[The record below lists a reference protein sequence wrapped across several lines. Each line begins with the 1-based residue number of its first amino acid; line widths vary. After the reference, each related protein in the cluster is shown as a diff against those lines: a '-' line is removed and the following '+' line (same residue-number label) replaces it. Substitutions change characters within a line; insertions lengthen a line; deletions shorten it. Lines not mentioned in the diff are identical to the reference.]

1 MLNANPNFIVQASSL
16 SWSGCRDI
24 CMNNVR
30 GRSAVY
36 HTVFRIQQNFPLSL
50 IVVAAPEFDHGGGLN
65 DCLDDLILKSPN
77 KIKLHF
83 SHNESPLLRMLDAI
97 DKHMP
102 DAEAVIRINGLN
114 MFFQP
119 LHLREL
125 WNLGRNRNLACAT
138 FPDDYPSQFT
148 ADYYDVNALN
158 VISRNLPKDDPLH
171 VHCKYAIKRDSTFLT
186 AHYSPPDILDDSLLI
201 AAREDA
207 KKIYD
212 LPRDII
218 AGGQKIPQGDT
229 LSFHYTL
236 ALKHI
241 ESHHIVLDIACGGT
255 IGPTMLATKAAH
267 VTGADLD
274 VDLIAENVAHIG
286 FNPQLRFVCEDVTS
300 TSFVDASFDVITSF
314 ETIEHVDADAY
325 LCELHRI
332 LKPGGLV
339 FLSTPQNSQG
349 HIPINPHHL
358 KEYSLQEIQSKV
370 MEFFDIE
377 QIIGIKQ
384 GCIFFENDPVGSNTY
399 MRLKRNDL

>member
-1 MLNANPNFIVQASSL
+1 MLNPNFIVQASSL

-24 CMNNVR
+24 CMNYVR
-30 GRSAVY
+30 GQSAVY
-36 HTVFRIQQNFPLSL
+36 HTVLRLQQNFPLSL
-50 IVVAAPEFDHGGGLN
+50 IVIAAPEFDRGGGLN
-65 DCLDDLILKSPN
+65 DCLNDLILKSSN

-83 SHNESPLLRMLDAI
+83 SHNESPLLRMQDAI
-97 DKHMP
+97 DKHMQ

-125 WNLGRNRNLACAT
+125 WNLGRSENLACVT
-138 FPDDYPSQFT
+138 FPDDYPTQFT

-158 VISRNLPKDDPLH
+158 QISRTLPTEDPLH
-171 VHCKYAIKRDSTFLT
+171 VHPKYAIKRDANFLT
-186 AHYSPPDILDDSLLI
+186 AKYTPSEILEDSLLI

-207 KKIYD
+207 KNIYD
-212 LPRDII
+212 IPRDII
-218 AGGQKIPQGDT
+218 GGQQIPQGDT

-241 ESHHIVLDIACGGT
+241 EAHHLVLDIACGGAV
-255 IGPTMLATKAAH
+255 GPMMLASKAAH

-274 VDLIAENVAHIG
+274 ADLIAHNVADIG
-286 FNPQLRFVCEDVTS
+286 FNSRLRFVCEDVTS
-300 TSFVDASFDVITSF
+300 TSFVDASFDLITSF

-325 LCELHRI
+325 LCELHRL
-332 LKPGGLV
+332 LKPDGLL
-339 FLSTPQNSQG
+339 FLSTPQNSLG

-370 MEFFDIE
+370 MQLFDIE

-384 GCIFFENDPVGSNTY
+384 GCIFFENDPVGTNTY
-399 MRLKRNDL
+399 MRLKRKNL